1 MQLSANQKSKK
12 SIVTT
17 MQSYIKAEFHCSEVS
32 GHVMSQSMS
41 CIGWLR
47 ENVLGAAKARRVA
60 ETLSLKDHF
69 K

>member
-1 MQLSANQKSKK
+1 
-12 SIVTT
+12 
-17 MQSYIKAEFHCSEVS
+17 MQSYIKAEFHSSEVS
-32 GHVMSQSMS
+32 GHVTSQSMS

-47 ENVLGAAKARRVA
+47 ENVLGAAKARLVA